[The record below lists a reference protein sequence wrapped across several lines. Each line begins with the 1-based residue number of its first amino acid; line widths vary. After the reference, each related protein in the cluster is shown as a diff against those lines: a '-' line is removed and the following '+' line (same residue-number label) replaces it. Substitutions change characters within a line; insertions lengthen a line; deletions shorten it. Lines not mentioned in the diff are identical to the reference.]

1 MKQTNL
7 IALIGALFLATPAF
21 AEGGMEEYFFESGK
35 IKVVVTVVSVVL
47 AGIFVY
53 LFLLDR
59 RISKIERH
67 RKS

>member
-1 MKQTNL
+1 MKHTN
-7 IALIGALFLATPAF
+7 IVALCCALFLATPAF

-35 IKVVVTVVSVVL
+35 IKVVIAVVSVVL
-47 AGIFVY
+47 IGMFAY

-59 RISKIERH
+59 RITKLERQ